1 MALKRSAVKDG
12 STIPDTYKIEEV
24 PESIKRDRWERPLI
38 DILDGEGKVVGTQ
51 AYTRASTL
59 GKAIEDTYH
68 LDKWKQRCVAYGMS
82 RRKDLVALAASVE
95 SNEGDDR
102 KALDEICDK
111 AHEAAKGDSGAN
123 IGTALHLLSERADK
137 GEDLSWLPDIIL
149 EAIERYAECMTYC
162 RVLATEIFVVCDEL
176 ETAGSFDRV
185 VELLV
190 DLEFMHKGIRTV
202 IPAGTILIL
211 DLKTGKLASA
221 KYWGA
226 DYGAQQTVY
235 ANGIPY
241 HPTRGRITWS
251 EVLGEDV
258 EPNKEWALI
267 LHVPGD
273 SPQDAGF
280 VLVDLEIGAEMAG
293 LAVEVRTMRKVK
305 GLMSDAY
312 PLGEPVKI
320 QKAAKAIDDAIEE
333 SSLTTEEAIEALEDE
348 VTMTTPVKLV
358 DDDSTSPTHEPAQ
371 VTRLKIVAAILKTEC
386 EEDLLEIA
394 EMAIEDGLWDEDC
407 KRAARVRQMHFEH
420 VEAQIEE
427 ATWD

>member
-1 MALKRSAVKDG
+1 MALKKSAVKDG
-12 STIPDTYKIEEV
+12 ATIPDTYKIEEV
-24 PESIKRDRWERPLI
+24 PEGIKRDRWERPVI
-38 DILDGEGKVVGTQ
+38 DILDKNGKVVGTQ

-68 LDKWKQRCVAYGMS
+68 LDRWKQRCVAYGMS
-82 RRKDLVALAASVE
+82 RRKDLVALAAAVE
-95 SNEGDDR
+95 TNEGDDR
-102 KALDEICDK
+102 KPLDEICEK

-123 IGTALHLLSERADK
+123 IGTALHKLSERKDK
-137 GEDLSWLPDIIL
+137 DEDLSWLPDIIL

-190 DLEFMHKGIRTV
+190 DLEFMHKGQRTI

-235 ANGIPY
+235 ANGVPY
-241 HPTRGRITWS
+241 HPTRGRIAWS
-251 EVLGEDV
+251 EILGEDV

-312 PLGEPVKI
+312 PVGEPVKEW
-320 QKAAKAIDDAIEE
+320 A
-333 SSLTTEEAIEALEDE
+333 LTTEEAVEALKDE
-348 VTMTTPVKLV
+348 AEVRQDEIEGVK
-358 DDDSTSPTHEPAQ
+358 EPAQ
-371 VTRLKIVAAILKTEC
+371 VTRLKIIAAILKVDD
-386 EEDLLEIA
+386 EEQLWEIA
-394 EMAIEDGLWDEDC
+394 DMAIEDGFWDDDC
-407 KRAARVRQMHFEH
+407 RRAAQVQQRKFDAAEF
-420 VEAQIEE
+420 ANDCAEE

>member
-1 MALKRSAVKDG
+1 MALKKAAVKDNG
-12 STIPDTYKIEEV
+12 TIPDTYKVEEV
-24 PESIKRDRWERPLI
+24 PETIKRDRWERPLI
-38 DILDGEGKVVGTQ
+38 DILDDDGKVVGTQ

-68 LDKWKQRCVAYGMS
+68 LDKWKQRCIAYGMS

-95 SNEGDDR
+95 SNEGEDR
-102 KALDEICDK
+102 RALDEICDK

-123 IGTALHLLSERADK
+123 IGTALHKLSERKDA
-137 GEDLSWLPDIIL
+137 GEDLSWLPDVIL

-162 RVLATEIFVVCDEL
+162 RVLATEIFVVCDPL

-190 DLEFMHKGIRTV
+190 DLEFTHKGIKTV

-235 ANGIPY
+235 ANGVPY
-241 HPTRGRITWS
+241 LAGKGRVAWS
-251 EVLGEDV
+251 TVLGEDV
-258 EPNKEWALI
+258 EPNKDWALI

-280 VLVDLEIGAEMAG
+280 VLVDLQIGAEMAG
-293 LAVEVRTMRKVK
+293 LAVEIRDMRKVK

-312 PLGEPVKI
+312 PLSEPPAKI
-320 QKAAKAIDDAIEE
+320 AKEAALPHQETGSLNPEDLLGTGPEE
-333 SSLTTEEAIEALEDE
+333 
-348 VTMTTPVKLV
+348 PR
-358 DDDSTSPTHEPAQ
+358 Q
-371 VTRLKIVAAILKTEC
+371 VTRLKIIGAILETSS
-386 EEDLLEIA
+386 EEELWEIA
-394 EMAIEDGLWDEDC
+394 DYAIHDNVWDEDC
-407 KRAARVRQMHFEH
+407 QRAARVQQKKFDALA
-420 VEAQIEE
+420 EAEE